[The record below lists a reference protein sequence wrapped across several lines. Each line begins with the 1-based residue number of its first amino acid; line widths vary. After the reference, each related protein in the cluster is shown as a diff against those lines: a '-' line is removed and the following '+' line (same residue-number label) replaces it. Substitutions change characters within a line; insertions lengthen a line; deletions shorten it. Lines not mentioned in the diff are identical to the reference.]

1 MRTNSP
7 ESSAKI
13 RALLQLEFPMNKT
26 ELIDAI
32 AADCDLSKV
41 VAQRVLESILSNVI
55 QTVVDGDTV
64 QLVGF
69 GAFASGSRAARTGRN
84 PRTGE
89 ELKIAAA
96 KTVKFSAGKAFKD
109 AVNK

>member
-1 MRTNSP
+1 
-7 ESSAKI
+7 
-13 RALLQLEFPMNKT
+13 MNKT

-32 AADCDLSKV
+32 AAQTTESKASV
-41 VAQRVLESILSNVI
+41 QRMLDSLIDNVTGAVAK
-55 QTVVDGDTV
+55 GDTV

-69 GAFASGSRAARTGRN
+69 GTFASGSRAERTGRN

-89 ELKIAAA
+89 EIKIAAA

>member
-1 MRTNSP
+1 
-7 ESSAKI
+7 
-13 RALLQLEFPMNKT
+13 MNKT

-32 AADCDLSKV
+32 AADCDLSKTA
-41 VAQRVLESILSNVI
+41 AQRALESVLSNIIGTIVN
-55 QTVVDGDTV
+55 GETV

-69 GAFASGSRAARTGRN
+69 GAFAAGSRAARTGRN

-89 ELKIAAA
+89 EIKIAAA
-96 KTVKFSAGKAFKD
+96 KTIKFSAGKAFKD

>member
-1 MRTNSP
+1 
-7 ESSAKI
+7 
-13 RALLQLEFPMNKT
+13 MNKT
-26 ELIDAI
+26 ELIDAV
-32 AADCDLSKV
+32 AAECDLSKAS
-41 VAQRVLESILSNVI
+41 AQRAVESVLNQIVNAV
-55 QTVVDGDTV
+55 TAGDSV

-69 GAFASGSRAARTGRN
+69 GTFANGSRAERTGRN

-89 ELKIAAA
+89 EIKIAAA